1 MRIPASSFAIVPPSA
16 ASVAGLGTPPDGT
29 PGIVRVSLPVPSGP
43 LVVPLVF
50 DGGSRRWYSAP
61 WPLLELTTVYAGDTA
76 GAWVPIAEPY
86 FTEGF
91 LPHYR
96 HAYAAGLRLETLL
109 TGVWVVGGAGI
120 GTPEVRLECR
130 QFNAADTAAAALE
143 TGTPVAAGGSTPIF
157 PADCGVWGGGLGV
170 APSRD
175 HLQVV
180 ANVRNTNGGSP
191 ITVGACKAF
200 ARWVGTP

>member
-1 MRIPASSFAIVPPSA
+1 MPMPASSFAIVPPSA

-29 PGIVRVSLPVPSGP
+29 SGIVRVTLPPTSGP

-50 DGGSRRWYSAP
+50 DGATGRWYSAP

-91 LPHYR
+91 VPHYR
-96 HAYAAGLRLETLL
+96 QAHAAGLRLEVLL

-120 GTPEVRLECR
+120 GTPEVRLELR
-130 QFNAADTAAAALE
+130 QVNAGDVAAAALE
-143 TGTPVAAGGSTPIF
+143 TSVPVAAGGSTPIF
-157 PADCGVWGGGLGV
+157 PADCGVWGGGLG
-170 APSRD
+170 ASPSRD
-175 HLQVV
+175 HVQVV
-180 ANVRNTNGGSP
+180 ANVRNTNAGSP
-191 ITVGACKAF
+191 ITVGAFKAL